1 MRLEGCSLSKHSFRL
16 SSDAEAIRKRIFD
29 KNGLVSEKLT
39 ENWETFFID
48 IAPKLLLDN
57 SSPAPLSPSGEQSPT
72 VETETAPETESPLD
86 FASEHPCPYRTLV
99 NVKGNAAETHILCS
113 ETDKLPLA
121 ACITRQKRYLHFE
134 RSCRPLKQDKEKPA
148 KPQREQIRTR
158 AFKGND
164 FVQEGVLPRFFCP
177 DGHPPSWCHGGNSC
191 NRRLTCPE
199 MNRQPSR

>member
-1 MRLEGCSLSKHSFRL
+1 MSVEKKRSLTFKWIEKDLQDLYDFIGFGDKAGEYFCVSMEDKL
-16 SSDAEAIRKRIFD
+16 RKLILD
-29 KNGLVSEKLT
+29 KSLPT
-39 ENWETFFID
+39 
-48 IAPKLLLDN
+48 
-57 SSPAPLSPSGEQSPT
+57 PLSPSGEQSPT
-72 VETETAPETESPLD
+72 VETETALETQSPLV
-86 FASEHPCPYRTLV
+86 FAQEHPCPYRTLV
-99 NVKGNAAETHILCS
+99 NVKGNAAESHILCS
-113 ETDKLPLA
+113 ETDKLPLV

-148 KPQREQIRTR
+148 KPQRQQPTTR
-158 AFKGND
+158 PFKGND